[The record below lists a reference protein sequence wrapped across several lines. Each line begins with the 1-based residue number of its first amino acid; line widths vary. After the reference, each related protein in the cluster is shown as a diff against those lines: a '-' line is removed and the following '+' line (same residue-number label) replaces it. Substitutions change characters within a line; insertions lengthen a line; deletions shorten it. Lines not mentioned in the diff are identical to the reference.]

1 MRHIKL
7 ATLYPWIELVCP
19 ICDEESDHPAYYDDC
34 DDTWNTASCDPICH
48 CGHRYTMMEIKQRA
62 TLYG

>member
-1 MRHIKL
+1 MRHVPMQ
-7 ATLYPWIELVCP
+7 TLYPWVELTCP
-19 ICDEESDHPAYYDDC
+19 VCDEDADYPVYQIDYDQL
-34 DDTWNTASCDPICH
+34 WNSQFQEPICH